1 MNAPHPHLPPDLTP
15 SSAQP
20 LKPSDRA
27 RLVLGVS
34 VVATLLLYVLP
45 FGEYLAYPLML
56 LSTLV
61 HEMGHG
67 VAALLVGGRFE
78 QFQMFPNGSGV
89 ANLRVEPTRFKA
101 AFVAA
106 GGLVGPAMAAAL
118 GFAAGR
124 TARGARRMLF
134 AIVVVLALAF
144 VLVVRNSFGWLF
156 VGVFGLCLA
165 WVARR
170 ASAETAQLVLV
181 FLSVQLSLSVFS
193 RGDYLFTPVAR
204 TSIGTMPSDVGQMAE
219 ALFLPYWVWGGVC
232 GLFSIWVLIQGLRA
246 YWR

>member
-1 MNAPHPHLPPDLTP
+1 MSGAMPSPPPAPAPLRP
-15 SSAQP
+15 SE
-20 LKPSDRA
+20 RA
-27 RLVLGVS
+27 RLILGAS
-34 VVATLLLYVLP
+34 VVATMLLYLVP
-45 FGEYLAYPLML
+45 FGYVLAYPLML

-67 VAALLVGGRFE
+67 IAALLVGGSFH
-78 QFQMFPNGSGV
+78 QFQMFQDGSGV
-89 ANLRVEPTRFKA
+89 AMFSIEPSRLRSA
-101 AFVAA
+101 IVAA
-106 GGLVGPAMAAAL
+106 GGLVGPALAAAV

-124 TARGARRMLF
+124 TARGARRMLSV
-134 AIVVVLALAF
+134 IVIVLALAF

-156 VGVFGLCLA
+156 VGIFGLCLA

-204 TSIGTMPSDVGQMAE
+204 TAKGPMPSDVGQIAQ
-219 ALFLPYWVWGGVC
+219 ALFLPYWFWGAVC
-232 GLFSIWVLIQGLRA
+232 GLFSVWVLIQGLRA
-246 YWR
+246 YWK